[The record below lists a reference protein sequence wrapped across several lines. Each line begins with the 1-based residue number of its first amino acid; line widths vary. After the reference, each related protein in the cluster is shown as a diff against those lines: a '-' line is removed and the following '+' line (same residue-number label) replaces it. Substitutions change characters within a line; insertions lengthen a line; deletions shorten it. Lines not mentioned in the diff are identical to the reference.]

1 MIVCTP
7 QAIGAND
14 QHAHQCCN
22 RKQIRYSWQHVVSLP
37 SVRNIVTWRL
47 VISLSG
53 SPSVC
58 WQDEDNKGK
67 HCGYRFTHEK
77 DGCGFY
83 VPQNYSDQWAST
95 VTLIGRHLTCSPSH
109 LLLGP
114 PPSNLKCKSS
124 LSELAASIWQPC
136 QMGQLSG
143 YVREDYALKVSA
155 SVR

>member
-1 MIVCTP
+1 MY
-7 QAIGAND
+7 D
-14 QHAHQCCN
+14 
-22 RKQIRYSWQHVVSLP
+22 SLYPTGQGGPRSTCKSMLQPETNSP
-37 SVRNIVTWRL
+37 SVHIIVTWRL
-47 VISLSG
+47 VISMSG

-124 LSELAASIWQPC
+124 LSELAPSIWQPC
-136 QMGQLSG
+136 QTGQLSG